1 MLACM
6 PHRVF
11 EEWLQYHREEPF
23 GQMPFRLGYAS
34 ALLGTLLAKPKGRRA
49 WRPDDFMPDALPPPP
64 PPTPD
69 QQFNQIYGIALM
81 MGAEI
86 RDPKGKLKKMRGGK

>member
-1 MLACM
+1 MLARM
-6 PHRVF
+6 PHRIF

-34 ALLGTLLAKPKGRRA
+34 ASLGTLLAKPKGKRA
-49 WRPDDFMPDALPPPP
+49 WRPRDFMPDELPA
-64 PPTPD
+64 PTPRSPK
-69 QQFNQIYGIALM
+69 QQLDQIYGIALM

-86 RDPKGKLKKMRGGK
+86 RDPEGKLKKMREGR